1 MCVCVCSCTFVCV
14 CVCVYIH
21 LSDSEHEQ
29 RDRVNM
35 CACLLVCMVRCVL
48 ACSYACMLGCVL
60 CVCAVCV
67 CVEQQARQHNLGLSL
82 SESDREQPFNCQR
95 DVITA
100 CLLEEGILSYSITGE
115 EAPLAVKTGCRSHT
129 AVSQHTRNTHTLTLL
144 SVWAKQTDSLLNIF
158 GEKDRSA

>member
-1 MCVCVCSCTFVCV
+1 MIQLTVNKHDSGLRTCCSENCLLWLYVCQSNQVCKCVCV
-14 CVCVYIH
+14 
-21 LSDSEHEQ
+21 L
-29 RDRVNM
+29 
-35 CACLLVCMVRCVL
+35 
-48 ACSYACMLGCVL
+48 
-60 CVCAVCV
+60 CV